1 MFEAKLGEGELPQSY
16 KGIVDRACRRTA
28 ASGMNSSPGGER
40 SRQDFLGVPI
50 DCLTFAETIA
60 AVNRAIESRQP
71 LRLICINVAKFIEMR
86 KNAEL
91 AHDVRSSDIIC
102 VDGRGVVWA
111 AQLLGIAVP
120 ERVAG
125 IDLMEGVIQ
134 LCAAKRYR
142 PYLLGARPDVLQNLI
157 TNIRHRFPG
166 LELAGS
172 HHGYFGPNQE
182 RDVMVAVECSRA
194 DCLFVGMPTPRKE
207 RLLARYHDDWGVPF
221 VMGVG
226 GSFDVLAG
234 KIRRAPRFV
243 QDVGLE
249 WLFRTMQEP
258 VRLGPR
264 YLMTNAAFGSIMV
277 KALASKLLS
286 NGRVAR

>member
-1 MFEAKLGEGELPQSY
+1 MPDGY
-16 KGIVDRACRRTA
+16 KDIVVRACGPAA
-28 ASGMNSSPGGER
+28 ASAMSNSLGRAPR
-40 SRQDFLGVPI
+40 RHDFLGVPI

-60 AVNRAIESRQP
+60 AADRAIESRQS
-71 LRLICINVAKFIEMR
+71 LRLVCLNVAKFIGMR
-86 KNAEL
+86 KSAEL
-91 AHDVRSSDIIC
+91 DQDVRSSNIISI
-102 VDGRGVVWA
+102 DGRGVVWA
-111 AQLLGIAVP
+111 ARLLGIAVP

-125 IDLMEGVIQ
+125 VDLMEGMIQ

-172 HHGYFGPNQE
+172 HHGYFGPDQE
-182 RDVMVAVECSRA
+182 REIMAAVKCSRA

-207 RLLARYHDDWGVPF
+207 RLLARYHDDLGIPF
-221 VMGVG
+221 TMGVG

-234 KIRRAPRFV
+234 KILRAPRFV

-264 YLMTNAAFGSIMV
+264 YLMTNAAFARIMV
-277 KALASKLLS
+277 KALASKFLS
-286 NGRVAR
+286 GVAP

>member
-1 MFEAKLGEGELPQSY
+1 MPDGY
-16 KGIVDRACRRTA
+16 KDIVVRACGPATA
-28 ASGMNSSPGGER
+28 SAMSNSLGRAP
-40 SRQDFLGVPI
+40 SRHDFLGVPI

-60 AVNRAIESRQP
+60 AADRAIESRQS
-71 LRLICINVAKFIEMR
+71 LRLVCLNVAKFIGMR
-86 KNAEL
+86 KSAEL
-91 AHDVRSSDIIC
+91 DQDVRSSNIISI
-102 VDGRGVVWA
+102 DGRGVVWA
-111 AQLLGIAVP
+111 ARLLGIAVP

-125 IDLMEGVIQ
+125 VDLMEGMIQ

-172 HHGYFGPNQE
+172 HHGYFGPDQE
-182 RDVMVAVECSRA
+182 REIMAAVKCSRA

-207 RLLARYHDDWGVPF
+207 RLLVRYHDDLGIPF
-221 VMGVG
+221 TMGVG

-234 KIRRAPRFV
+234 KILRAPRFV

-264 YLMTNAAFGSIMV
+264 YLMTNAAFARIMV
-277 KALASKLLS
+277 KTLASKFLS
-286 NGRVAR
+286 GIAP

>member
-1 MFEAKLGEGELPQSY
+1 MPDGY
-16 KGIVDRACRRTA
+16 KDIGVRACGPAA
-28 ASGMNSSPGGER
+28 ASAMSNSL
-40 SRQDFLGVPI
+40 SRAPSRHDFLGVPI

-60 AVNRAIESRQP
+60 AADRAIESRQS
-71 LRLICINVAKFIEMR
+71 LRLVCMNVAKFIGMR
-86 KNAEL
+86 KSAEL
-91 AHDVRSSDIIC
+91 DQDVRSSNIISI
-102 VDGRGVVWA
+102 DGRGVVWA
-111 AQLLGIAVP
+111 ARLLGIAVP

-125 IDLMEGVIQ
+125 VDLMEGMIQ

-172 HHGYFGPNQE
+172 HHGYFGPDKE
-182 RDVMVAVECSRA
+182 REIMAAVKCSRA

-207 RLLARYHDDWGVPF
+207 RLLVRYHDDLGIPF
-221 VMGVG
+221 TMGVG

-234 KIRRAPRFV
+234 KILRAPRFV

-264 YLMTNAAFGSIMV
+264 YLMTNAAFARIMV
-277 KALASKLLS
+277 KALASKFLS
-286 NGRVAR
+286 GVAP